1 MHLIKRTLLILSLS
15 LPSLAVAASLTDVH
29 FITIAAK
36 DARAVI
42 KGADGKLAVI
52 KPGDSIADGVKV
64 KEITAGRIVLE
75 ETTVQGVETVFV
87 KLANGKSTFERVRK
101 TPEKASLL
109 VTPPSDQR

>member
-1 MHLIKRTLLILSLS
+1 MMLLVLSLL
-15 LPSLAVAASLTDVH
+15 LPSFAVAASLTDIQ

-42 KGADGKLAVI
+42 KGADGKLSVI

-64 KEITAGRIVLE
+64 KEITTGRIVLE
-75 ETTVQGVETVFV
+75 ETTAEGSEMVFV
-87 KLANGKSTFERVRK
+87 RIAKGKTAIERVKK

-109 VTPPSDQR
+109 ASPLSDQK